1 MVSVGKLEVRVRQ
14 RLYIAELLTLPGSLV
29 LIEEVATSIHLPSVY
44 LVDVKLS
51 CRHARERPTKR
62 DTDTE
67 S

>member
-1 MVSVGKLEVRVRQ
+1 MQ
-14 RLYIAELLTLPGSLV
+14 RLYIAILLTLPGSLV
-29 LIEEVATSIHLPSVY
+29 LIEEVATTIHLPSVY
-44 LVDVKLS
+44 LVDVFKLS